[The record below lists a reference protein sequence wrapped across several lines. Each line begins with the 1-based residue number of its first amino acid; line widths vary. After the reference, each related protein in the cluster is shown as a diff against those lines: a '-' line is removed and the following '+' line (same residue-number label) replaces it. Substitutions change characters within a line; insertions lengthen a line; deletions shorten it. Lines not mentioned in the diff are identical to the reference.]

1 MAEDMMNEDDIVV
14 VMTDEAGNEYYYREE
29 MIIPV
34 EDEKYAL
41 LVGIHDED
49 EEHAHTCG
57 CGCEDDD
64 EDVIIAKIVTN
75 EDGEDEY
82 VEPTDE
88 VGRRGERHEPGRA
101 VDPQGELAFGIGV
114 HGVQRLREVLGV
126 VGEQARELDHCGGR
140 VDGTGRRHQEVEDVH
155 RSIGNLRL
163 AACTS
168 QVSETVNPPDSNSD
182 IRSRR

>member
-57 CGCEDDD
+57 CGCGCDCRGPRRYPSRVAAEGYDDR
-64 EDVIIAKIVTN
+64 
-75 EDGEDEY
+75 
-82 VEPTDE
+82 
-88 VGRRGERHEPGRA
+88 RRGDPCRA
-101 VDPQGELAFGIGV
+101 HAPHVCSPI
-114 HGVQRLREVLGV
+114 
-126 VGEQARELDHCGGR
+126 
-140 VDGTGRRHQEVEDVH
+140 
-155 RSIGNLRL
+155 
-163 AACTS
+163 
-168 QVSETVNPPDSNSD
+168 
-182 IRSRR
+182 